1 MNNPFKKDNSK
12 VIIPIIIGAA
22 VASAVTYVLLSDNC
36 TQIRKSLSNSL
47 IKGWNTVKENN
58 PV

>member
-1 MNNPFKKDNSK
+1 MNNPFKKEKSK
-12 VIIPIIIGAA
+12 IIIPIVIGAA
-22 VASAVTYVLLSDNC
+22 VVGAVTYVLLSDNC
-36 TQIRKSLSNSL
+36 AQIRKSLSESL